1 MTLQDASAARAAAQ
15 LEIEGAARLQSFR
28 LARRLIR
35 RPLALAAIAVIV
47 TVYTAGILAPWI
59 APYGFSKT
67 DLKHRFEGPSSE
79 HLLGTDRLG
88 RDVLSRLI
96 WSSQTTVII
105 SVATLATGGL
115 ALGVTLGLVSGYFGA
130 RVDSVIMRA
139 GDAFHSVPTILLLL
153 IINTTMRGR
162 VESLFRDIEDVT
174 GIGGIVAAGI
184 PNYVLVFG
192 TLSIFSWVGMARLVR
207 SQVLALRESGYVLAA
222 QAMGASTPRVLFRH
236 VLPNLSN
243 LLIVA
248 VTLSLGAAAAA
259 EVGLSFLGIGVRLPH
274 ASFGIMVSEYAGVS
288 NVRTHFLL
296 VLYPALVIS
305 ALMLAFNLLGDALTE
320 VLSPRRR

>member
-1 MTLQDASAARAAAQ
+1 MSLQDASAAHAVDQ
-15 LEIEGAARLQSFR
+15 LEIDSVRRLQSFR
-28 LARRLIR
+28 LARRLVK
-35 RPLALAAIAVIV
+35 RPLAVAAIAFIV

-67 DLKHRFEGPSSE
+67 DLNDRFAGPSSE

-115 ALGVTLGLVSGYFGA
+115 ALGVTLGLASGYFGGRA
-130 RVDSVIMRA
+130 DSLIMRA
-139 GDAFHSVPTILLLL
+139 GDTFHSVPTILLLL
-153 IINTTMRGR
+153 IINTTMHDR
-162 VESLFRDIEDVT
+162 VEGFFRDVEDFT
-174 GIGGIVAAGI
+174 GIGGIVSSGA
-184 PNYVLVFG
+184 PNYILVFG

-222 QAMGASTPRVLFRH
+222 KASGASTVRVLFRH
-236 VLPNLSN
+236 LLPNLSN

-248 VTLSLGAAAAA
+248 ITLSLGAAAAA

-288 NVRTHFLL
+288 NVRTHFNLI
-296 VLYPALVIS
+296 LYPALVIS
-305 ALMLAFNLLGDALTE
+305 GLMLSFNLLGDALTE
-320 VLSPRRR
+320 ALSPRRR

>member
-1 MTLQDASAARAAAQ
+1 VTIEASSGAG
-15 LEIEGAARLQSFR
+15 LELEGARRLQSFR
-28 LARRLIR
+28 LARRLFS
-35 RPLALAAIAVIV
+35 RPLAVAAIAVIV
-47 TVYTAGILAPWI
+47 AVYTAGILAPWI

-67 DLKHRFEGPSSE
+67 DLHHRFEGPSSE

-115 ALGVTLGLVSGYFGA
+115 AMGVTLGLVSGYFGS
-130 RVDSVIMRA
+130 RVDSLIMRA
-139 GDAFHSVPTILLLL
+139 GDTFHSVPTILLLL
-153 IINTTMRGR
+153 IINTTMHDR
-162 VESLFRDIEDVT
+162 VEGFFRDIEDFT
-174 GIGGIVAAGI
+174 GIGGIVSSGA
-184 PNYVLVFG
+184 PNYILVFG

-222 QAMGASTPRVLFRH
+222 KAMGASTPRILFRH
-236 VLPNLSN
+236 LLPNLSN

-248 VTLSLGAAAAA
+248 ITLSLGAAAAA

-288 NVRTHFLL
+288 NVRTHFNLI
-296 VLYPALVIS
+296 LYPALVVS
-305 ALMLAFNLLGDALTE
+305 GLMLAFNLLGDALTD